1 MIEPQRT
8 VLICQS
14 SSCLARQGA
23 DVLAAFQGAELPDG
37 VDVVPCDCLG
47 QCNLAPNARVV
58 PDEIW
63 YCRLTPG
70 DVPEIIRE
78 HLEQGRPVT
87 AKLHPRIH
95 SYALGFER

>member
-1 MIEPQRT
+1 MSEPQRT

-14 SSCLARQGA
+14 SSCLAHRGA
-23 DVLAAFQGAELPDG
+23 DVLAAFQGAELPAG
-37 VDVVPCDCLG
+37 VEVVPCDCLG

-63 YCRLTPG
+63 YCRLTPE
-70 DVPEIIRE
+70 DVPEIIQK
-78 HLEQGRPVT
+78 HLEGGEPVT

-95 SYALGFER
+95 SHRLGFER